1 VVGAGLFFGFVAIWG
16 LVRARRTIEGRLDAI
31 SRRAL
36 ATTGGATSDALH
48 TSRLIAARRGLATAI
63 TSVIGIVFIYW
74 IVTFVLRQLPYT
86 RVWGESMRGFL
97 LATFA
102 RLGLD
107 LLRAIPGLF
116 TAALIFLAV
125 RFAVRLVDAWFN
137 AVERGSIRLKWMYP
151 ETAVPSRRLV
161 TILLWVFGIIVAYP
175 YLPGSQTEAFKGV
188 SVFLG
193 LMLTFGSSGIVNQLM
208 SGFMIT
214 YSRALRPGNYVK
226 IGDVTGTV
234 THLGVLSTKIK
245 TARREEVTIPNAV
258 VVSQTAT
265 DYTRFSETEGV
276 LTPTSVTIGYDAPW
290 RQVHSLLL
298 LAAERTP
305 GLRAEPKPFVV
316 QAALED
322 FYVNYTL
329 LVSLERQD
337 ARVLTLNALHG
348 QIQDVFN
355 EHGVQIMSP
364 HYEQDP
370 KTPKIVA
377 AKDWFAPPAR
387 PEDR

>member
-1 VVGAGLFFGFVAIWG
+1 
-16 LVRARRTIEGRLDAI
+16 
-31 SRRAL
+31 
-36 ATTGGATSDALH
+36 
-48 TSRLIAARRGLATAI
+48 
-63 TSVIGIVFIYW
+63 
-74 IVTFVLRQLPYT
+74 
-86 RVWGESMRGFL
+86 
-97 LATFA
+97 
-102 RLGLD
+102 
-107 LLRAIPGLF
+107 
-116 TAALIFLAV
+116 
-125 RFAVRLVDAWFN
+125 VRLVDAWFN

-161 TILLWVFGIIVAYP
+161 TILLWVFGIIVR
-175 YLPGSQTEAFKGV
+175 V
-188 SVFLG
+188 SVPAG
-193 LMLTFGSSGIVNQLM
+193 QPDRGVQGRVRVPRPDADVRIERIVNQLM

-276 LTPTSVTIGYDAPW
+276 LTPDVSDDRVRRAVAAGARAAVARGRTDAGTA
-290 RQVHSLLL
+290 R
-298 LAAERTP
+298 
-305 GLRAEPKPFVV
+305 RAEAVRGPGG
-316 QAALED
+316 AGD

-370 KTPKIVA
+370 KDAEDCGRQGLVCA
-377 AKDWFAPPAR
+377 ACP